1 MSEDV
6 SVATHVVVGAGE
18 AGAAAVAAMRNA
30 GFEGRIVLV
39 GAEPYLPYE
48 RPPLSKEM
56 LVKPESAHPTIHPA
70 AWYEERGIECRFSD
84 AAVGID
90 VETQRLDLA
99 SGETITFDKLL
110 LTTGARARAYP
121 ILDRLGVG
129 VYTLR
134 TIDDA
139 EGLRGHIWP
148 GRRLLVVGGGV
159 IGLEVAASG
168 ITMGARVTV
177 IERAPRLMTRGAPA
191 PMVEALEALHL
202 SHGVH
207 FELAAEI
214 VDATRASNG
223 EITLTTADGRSF
235 VGDLVV
241 YGIGVEL
248 NVDLA
253 MSAGVEIEDGILVDE
268 TGRTSHPAIW
278 AAGDVARQ
286 FYPALGRHQR
296 FETWANAQNQ
306 GAGAGRAMV
315 TGAPIDI
322 EVPWYWTD
330 QYGHNFQVAGE
341 HVAEEWLQRGDP
353 ASGKYTLI
361 GLTGGIVTGGLTVDN
376 GREMRPLRTMIANG
390 YRVTDRAYL
399 ADPKKDLRKAP

>member
-1 MSEDV
+1 MNRDT
-6 SVATHVVVGAGE
+6 SVATHVVVGAGQ
-18 AGAAAVAAMRNA
+18 AGAAAVAAMRAA
-30 GFEGRIVLV
+30 GFEGRIILI
-39 GAEPYLPYE
+39 GAEPHLPYE

-56 LVKPESAHPTIHPA
+56 LVKPESAHPTIHQA
-70 AWYEERGIECRFSD
+70 TWYAERDVECRFGD
-84 AAVGID
+84 AAVAID
-90 VETQRLDLA
+90 AETRRLDLA
-99 SGETITFDKLL
+99 SGDSIVFDKLL
-110 LTTGARARAYP
+110 LATGARARPYP
-121 ILDRLGVG
+121 LLDRLGVG

-148 GRRLLVVGGGV
+148 GRRILVVGGGV

-168 ITMGARVTV
+168 IAMGATVTV

-202 SHGVH
+202 AKGVQ

-214 VDATRASNG
+214 VEATRAVNG
-223 EITLTTADGRSF
+223 EITLATADGRNF

-253 MSAGVEIEDGILVDE
+253 MSAGLEIEDGILVDE

-286 FYPALGRHQR
+286 SYPALGRHLR

-306 GAGAGRAMV
+306 GTGAGRAMV
-315 TGAPIDI
+315 TGAPIDV

-341 HVAEEWLQRGDP
+341 HVAEEWLTRGDP

-361 GLTGGIVTGGLTVDN
+361 GSTGGVVTGGLTVDN
-376 GREMRPLRTMIANG
+376 GREMRPLRTMIAKG
-390 YRVTDRAYL
+390 HRVTDRAFL
-399 ADPKKDLRKAP
+399 ADPKSDLRKAP